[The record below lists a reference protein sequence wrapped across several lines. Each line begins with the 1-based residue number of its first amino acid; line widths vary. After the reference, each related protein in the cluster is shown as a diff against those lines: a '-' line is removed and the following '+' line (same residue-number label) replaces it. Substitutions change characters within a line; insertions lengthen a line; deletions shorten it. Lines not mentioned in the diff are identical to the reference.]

1 MLFPSPGPRP
11 RTKPKLF
18 LLPTCATG
26 LVYNIYGG
34 EGVAVEVRL
43 EITHTHSLSRT
54 HQMLH
59 RDVHVDRRLASAAYL
74 SDLGTHLSYLG
85 GTGWGMRIASD
96 NVWAGY
102 NKPACQCVSS
112 ALWEHDVAST
122 RPIGRS
128 VLEFGACSPLI
139 FFFFTLGHFLL
150 AWTVGRRKGG
160 KGI

>member
-1 MLFPSPGPRP
+1 M
-11 RTKPKLF
+11 
-18 LLPTCATG
+18 
-26 LVYNIYGG
+26 
-34 EGVAVEVRL
+34 
-43 EITHTHSLSRT
+43 
-54 HQMLH
+54 
-59 RDVHVDRRLASAAYL
+59 
-74 SDLGTHLSYLG
+74 
-85 GTGWGMRIASD
+85 GMRIASD

-128 VLEFGACSPLI
+128 VLEFGACSPL